1 MLANLMIGFDAALSL
16 QNVLYALMGCTLGT
30 LIGILPGLGPLA
42 TISMLLPFTY
52 GIDPL
57 GALIMLAGIYYGAAY
72 GGSTTAILVN
82 LPGETSSVVTNIEG
96 NQIARH
102 VQADVAIAKAAI
114 APFSAGGVGTIVVAD
129 LVCPPAPC
137 AYTRTY
143 ER

>member
-72 GGSTTAILVN
+72 GGSTTAIPAH
-82 LPGETSSVVTNIEG
+82 LPGEKTG
-96 NQIARH
+96 R
-102 VQADVAIAKAAI
+102 AACRER
-114 APFSAGGVGTIVVAD
+114 AGQYG
-129 LVCPPAPC
+129 
-137 AYTRTY
+137 
-143 ER
+143 